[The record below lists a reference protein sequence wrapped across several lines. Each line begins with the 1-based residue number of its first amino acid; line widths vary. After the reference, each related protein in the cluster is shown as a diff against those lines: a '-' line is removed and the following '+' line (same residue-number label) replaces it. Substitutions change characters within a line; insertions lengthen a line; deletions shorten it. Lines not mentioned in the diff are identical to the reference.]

1 MSQNKTFDRIIKFIK
16 EYKDI
21 DPEKVKDGLSLLHL
35 HREIEMLSEMKA
47 SMHGL
52 SGRQIETLETIF
64 HHPDRSLTP
73 AQLADQIHLT
83 RSAMT
88 SNLDSLQH
96 KGYLKRA
103 SHPKDRRMILITL
116 TQMGVDFCHKNLPK
130 RYHDIQGV
138 MEVLS
143 SEERQQLQDYYGRII
158 SFLKEMSNAQ

>member
-1 MSQNKTFDRIIKFIK
+1 MNHEKSMENIISFLKK
-16 EYKDI
+16 YNDI
-21 DPEKVKDGLSLLHL
+21 DPKKVKDGISLLHL

-47 SMHGL
+47 SIKGL
-52 SGRQIETLETIF
+52 SARQLETLETIF

-73 AQLADQIHLT
+73 AQLADQVHLT

-116 TQMGVDFCHKNLPK
+116 TQKGIDFCHKNLPK
-130 RYHDIQGV
+130 RYREIQSV
-138 MEVLS
+138 MEILS
-143 SEERQQLQDYYGRII
+143 SEERQHLQDFYIRII
-158 SFLKEMSNAQ
+158 SFLKEILNAQ

>member
-1 MSQNKTFDRIIKFIK
+1 MSQNKTFDTIIQFIK
-16 EYKDI
+16 EHKDI
-21 DPEKVKDGLSLLHL
+21 DPEKVKDGISLLHL

-47 SMHGL
+47 SMQGL
-52 SGRQIETLETIF
+52 SARQIETLEIIF

-88 SNLDSLQH
+88 NNLDSLQH

-116 TQMGVDFCHKNLPK
+116 TQKGIDFCNKNLPS
-130 RYHDIQGV
+130 RYRDIQGV
-138 MEVLS
+138 MGVLS
-143 SEERQQLQDYYGRII
+143 PEERRQLQDFYGRFI
-158 SFLKEMSNAQ
+158 SYLKEMSNAQ

>member
-1 MSQNKTFDRIIKFIK
+1 MSQDKTFDRIVRFIK

-21 DPEKVKDGLSLLHL
+21 DPEKVKDGISLLDL
-35 HREIEMLSEMKA
+35 HREIEMLSEIKA
-47 SMHGL
+47 SMQGL
-52 SGRQIETLETIF
+52 SARQIETLEAIF

-73 AQLADQIHLT
+73 ARLADQIHLT

-116 TQMGVDFCHKNLPK
+116 TQKGVDFCHKNLPR
-130 RYHDIQGV
+130 RYHDIQSV
-138 MEVLS
+138 MGVLS
-143 SEERQQLQDYYGRII
+143 SEERQQLQDFYGRII

>member
-1 MSQNKTFDRIIKFIK
+1 MSQNKTFDRIIQFIE

-21 DPEKVKDGLSLLHL
+21 DPEKVKDGISLLNL

-47 SMHGL
+47 SMQGL
-52 SGRQIETLETIF
+52 SARQIETLETIF

-116 TQMGVDFCHKNLPK
+116 TQKGIDFCHKNLPK
-130 RYHDIQGV
+130 RYRDIQGV
-138 MEVLS
+138 MGVLS
-143 SEERQQLQDYYGRII
+143 SEERQQLQDFYGRVI